1 MAFRFQSAIAGGA
14 KRLSEKMQ
22 KFDEN
27 YAETLKNTSADLR
40 AEVKQIV
47 KDRTAFTREYQ
58 KYGQRLRDLGL
69 SDGQIQTVLQSGV
82 DRYQEFVDA
91 LNNQQQIHVLSKQPG
106 EFDRK
111 AAAQAMFQGTETG
124 DILSFDDQAV
134 AFGAA
139 QVPSTLDLEGTAA
152 SVAAGTQFGI
162 FKADPSDVRAA
173 FGDIG
178 SDIQQGPVMSDTG
191 LTIPGLGGMTADEIV
206 AARRAQAELE
216 DLQETTRGRKATTR
230 LASAN
235 AQAAEIT
242 NKSLPEKLQVELDGM
257 YSANALRDQQI
268 LTASVQA
275 DAAILEQEK
284 LAQEIKLL
292 EKYGDDE
299 KQKALDLLDARIIA
313 ATSPKDLEQLM
324 SIYMQEADTLTQEA
338 MAMEEGPEKIGKL
351 EQAGML
357 RIRVGG
363 IQNAITDMDSTS
375 SSATTLKNPETRFN
389 AALKVN
395 LQNQNIT
402 GEFDPV
408 TQSYKYDFANKRPAY
423 ITGYSN
429 TVDQFRGLYASSSA
443 MGLTAANEYQTQ
455 LGNQINN
462 WSRTPE
468 QFNVVGGSEPTF
480 VVEDFITGDETK
492 RTEITNARMKE
503 GATVATKNFDFGLQD
518 STTISK
524 LGKSGA
530 LMAGDIVRYKMPNS
544 DQIITAIFG
553 SDGEWIAAGGF

>member
-14 KRLSEKMQ
+14 KRLSEKME

-40 AEVKQIV
+40 KEVKQIV

-58 KYGQRLRDLGL
+58 KYGQRLRDMGL

-82 DRYQEFVDA
+82 DRYDEFVEA
-91 LNNQQQIHVLSKQPG
+91 LNNQEQIHVLSKQPG
-106 EFDRK
+106 EFNRQ

-191 LTIPGLGGMTADEIV
+191 LTIPGLGAMTADEIV

-216 DLQETTRGRKATTR
+216 DLQETTKGRKATTR
-230 LASAN
+230 LAAAN

-242 NKSLPEKLQVELDGM
+242 NQQLPQQLRAELDGT
-257 YSANALRDQQI
+257 YASTALREMQTRGVEQDI
-268 LTASVQA
+268 SI
-275 DAAILEQEK
+275 AILEQEK
-284 LAQEIKLL
+284 LREELVNYQ
-292 EKYGDDE
+292 KYGAKE
-299 KQKALDLLDARIIA
+299 KELALDLLEAKIRNA
-313 ATSPKDLEQLM
+313 NSPADLEQLM
-324 SIYMQEADTLTQEA
+324 AIYMQDADTLTQEA
-338 MAMEEGPEKIGKL
+338 AAMEDGPEKIGKL

-375 SSATTLKNPETRFN
+375 SSATLKNPETRFN

-402 GEFDPV
+402 GEFDAV
-408 TQSYKYDFANKRPAY
+408 TNLYKYDFANKRPAY

-468 QFNVVGGSEPTF
+468 KFDVVGGSESTF
-480 VVEDFITGDETK
+480 ILDDFLTGTGTK
-492 RTEITNARMKE
+492 ITEINTAREM
-503 GATVATKNFDFGLQD
+503 GSSGVPTKNFDFGLQD

-524 LGKSGA
+524 LGKSGV

-544 DQIITAIFG
+544 DQIITAMFG

>member
-1 MAFRFQSAIAGGA
+1 MAFRLQSAIAGGA
-14 KRLSEKMQ
+14 KRLSEKME

-124 DILSFDDQAV
+124 DILSFDDQAA

-178 SDIQQGPVMSDTG
+178 SGIQQGPVMSDTG
-191 LTIPGLGGMTADEIV
+191 LTIPGLGAMTADEIV

-216 DLQETTRGRKATTR
+216 DLQETTKGRKATTR
-230 LASAN
+230 LAAAN

-242 NKSLPEKLQVELDGM
+242 NQQLPQQLRAELDGT
-257 YSANALRDQQI
+257 YASTALREMQTRGVEQDI
-268 LTASVQA
+268 SI
-275 DAAILEQEK
+275 AILEQEK
-284 LAQEIKLL
+284 LREELVNYQ
-292 EKYGDDE
+292 KYGAKE
-299 KQKALDLLDARIIA
+299 KELALDLLEAKIRNA
-313 ATSPKDLEQLM
+313 NSPADLEQLM
-324 SIYMQEADTLTQEA
+324 AIYMQDADTLTQEA
-338 MAMEEGPEKIGKL
+338 MAMEDGPEKIGKL

-375 SSATTLKNPETRFN
+375 SSATLKNPETRFN

-402 GEFDPV
+402 GEFDTV
-408 TQSYKYDFANKRPAY
+408 TNLYKYDLTDKRPAY

-429 TVDQFRGLYASSSA
+429 TVDQFRGLYASSSP
-443 MGLTAANEYQTQ
+443 MGLRAATEYQQQ
-455 LGNQINN
+455 LGNQINS
-462 WSRTPE
+462 WAQTAG
-468 QFNVVGGSEPTF
+468 QFDTVGGSESKF
-480 VVEDFITGDETK
+480 ILEDFITGDQPK
-492 RTEITNARMKE
+492 RTEITNARIKE
-503 GATVATKNFDFGLQD
+503 GATVPTKNFDFGLQD

>member
-14 KRLSEKMQ
+14 KRLSEKME

-40 AEVKQIV
+40 KEVKQIV

-58 KYGQRLRDLGL
+58 KYGQRLRDMGL

-82 DRYQEFVDA
+82 DRYDEFVEA
-91 LNNQQQIHVLSKQPG
+91 LNNQEQIHVLSKQPG
-106 EFDRK
+106 EFNRQ

-191 LTIPGLGGMTADEIV
+191 LTIPGLGAMTADEIV

-216 DLQETTRGRKATTR
+216 DLQETTKGRKATTR
-230 LASAN
+230 LAAAN

-242 NKSLPEKLQVELDGM
+242 NQQLPQQLRAELDGT
-257 YSANALRDQQI
+257 YASTALREMQTRGVEQDI
-268 LTASVQA
+268 SI
-275 DAAILEQEK
+275 AILEQEK
-284 LAQEIKLL
+284 LREELVNYQ
-292 EKYGDDE
+292 KYGAKE
-299 KQKALDLLDARIIA
+299 KELALDLLEAKIRNA
-313 ATSPKDLEQLM
+313 NSPADLEQLM
-324 SIYMQEADTLTQEA
+324 AIYMQDADTLTQEA
-338 MAMEEGPEKIGKL
+338 AAMEDGPEKIGKL

-375 SSATTLKNPETRFN
+375 SSATLKNPETRFN

-402 GEFDPV
+402 GEFDAV
-408 TQSYKYDFANKRPAY
+408 TNLYKYDFANKRPAY

-468 QFNVVGGSEPTF
+468 KFDVVGGSESTF
-480 VVEDFITGDETK
+480 ILDDFLTGTGAK
-492 RTEITNARMKE
+492 ITEINTAREM
-503 GATVATKNFDFGLQD
+503 GSSGVPTKNFDFGLQD

-524 LGKSGA
+524 LGKSGV

-544 DQIITAIFG
+544 DQIITAMFG